1 MGKIK
6 GSTAKDVYVYKYV
19 KENNK
24 LPDDFLYQ
32 KNMMIVYARIPSKLI
47 DKMENICKN
56 TIKGERA

>member
-47 DKMENICKN
+47 DKMENI
-56 TIKGERA
+56 